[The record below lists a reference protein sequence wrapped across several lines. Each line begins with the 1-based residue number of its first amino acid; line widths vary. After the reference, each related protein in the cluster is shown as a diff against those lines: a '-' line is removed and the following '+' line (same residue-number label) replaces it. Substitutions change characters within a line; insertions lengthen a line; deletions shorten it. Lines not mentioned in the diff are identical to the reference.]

1 MWVRENYWFNFD
13 VLKYFCNNWR
23 FKSRTVFIIIMM
35 FEKFLLLF
43 LKMVVQNSSWSSY
56 FSTTNSDQSRVWKRN
71 MLSTTSLLT
80 AVCPLTRVRSI
91 PFSPSFWVDSNPVV
105 QPINCEFSTLWSPP
119 PLLLP
124 KDFVPFFP
132 LLLRFHELCNN
143 VPLGKRKKRRKGN
156 GLQTCSESSKRKS
169 VLYCG
174 YPKSSSSATKKW
186 NCIYVG

>member
-1 MWVRENYWFNFD
+1 
-13 VLKYFCNNWR
+13 
-23 FKSRTVFIIIMM
+23 
-35 FEKFLLLF
+35 
-43 LKMVVQNSSWSSY
+43 
-56 FSTTNSDQSRVWKRN
+56 

-143 VPLGKRKKRRKGN
+143 VPLGKRKKGGRVMVCKRVRNPQRKKVCFACFCIVATEKLIICKN
-156 GLQTCSESSKRKS
+156 KKKEKL
-169 VLYCG
+169 G
-174 YPKSSSSATKKW
+174 YLGQKL
-186 NCIYVG
+186 

>member
-1 MWVRENYWFNFD
+1 
-13 VLKYFCNNWR
+13 
-23 FKSRTVFIIIMM
+23 
-35 FEKFLLLF
+35 
-43 LKMVVQNSSWSSY
+43 
-56 FSTTNSDQSRVWKRN
+56 

-186 NCIYVG
+186 NCIYLLNFSKLHFMHFLRLIGGHLITLSSFLLWIFAAL